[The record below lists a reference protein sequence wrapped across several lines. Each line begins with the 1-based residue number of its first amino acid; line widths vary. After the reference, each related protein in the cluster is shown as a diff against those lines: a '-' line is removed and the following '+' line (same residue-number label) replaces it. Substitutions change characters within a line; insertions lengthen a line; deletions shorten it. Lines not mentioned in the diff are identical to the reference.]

1 MAWEF
6 CFGPSAVHHACI
18 SKVPELLVMRILI
31 SPSQGKNSACL
42 CKTLM
47 RGAASLMIGH
57 ELFIAQRK
65 NIRSLQVRRG
75 MLIKVLCVE
84 DWPCALTV
92 ESRHQSLMSRGARPG
107 GHPTKESCRRP
118 DRHNRPEQSYHV
130 PPTPSHPTSRT
141 VTMCQHL
148 VSSCIASSEAW
159 ENHIRKGSV
168 VHLSCQSRPDPA
180 KEFRGLFLWTVQL
193 IFIEWGSQNCL
204 FLNHEFLLLN
214 HNLVLCH
221 NLDFF

>member
-1 MAWEF
+1 MSLHAIKRWASF
-6 CFGPSAVHHACI
+6 LLSTIFSDGMRVLFWAICCAPCLHLQSARAPGYAHFDQPI
-18 SKVPELLVMRILI
+18 SGKK
-31 SPSQGKNSACL
+31 KNSACL

-47 RGAASLMIGH
+47 RGAASLMIGR

-130 PPTPSHPTSRT
+130 PPTPP
-141 VTMCQHL
+141 HL
-148 VSSCIASSEAW
+148 QDCHNVSASS
-159 ENHIRKGSV
+159 
-168 VHLSCQSRPDPA
+168 
-180 KEFRGLFLWTVQL
+180 
-193 IFIEWGSQNCL
+193 
-204 FLNHEFLLLN
+204 
-214 HNLVLCH
+214 
-221 NLDFF
+221 